1 MQSLKKKLR
10 KRNRLVHREISSI
23 FTSAITMADSGSE
36 LCLVQSVVLGH
47 KSKSSS
53 FFSAPGLFVGLNFK
67 VSSDSDSVKSPTSPL
82 ELRVFSN
89 LSNSLGSPKSS
100 HDGHRRS
107 WDCSKVGLGIVDSL
121 DDDNKLSGKALGSS
135 ESKNII
141 FGPQVRTKS
150 QTPNLQ
156 IDTVFPRAGPRSLP
170 KNCPNFPPSQFK
182 SPRCGSSEVLF
193 EIGEPLEFKPAKKI
207 GACSFDSPRF
217 VSASYGVKGRSFFHT
232 TNPLVKKGTTNGDSE
247 PRDKILPA
255 DILTPSSVTLPVTG
269 IIESLSASEIELSE
283 DYTRVISHGVNPK
296 TTHIFGDCILECH
309 SKDLNNLNKN
319 EMNEMNEIGSPLSV
333 RSSLDIPSPCQPID
347 FLSFCYFCNKKL
359 ESGKDIYIYRG
370 EKAFCSSDCRYREI
384 MIEEE
389 LEKHV
394 SEIFEH
400 SSTAGDGK
408 EDFETHGAIFE

>member
-1 MQSLKKKLR
+1 
-10 KRNRLVHREISSI
+10 
-23 FTSAITMADSGSE
+23 MADSGSE
-36 LCLVQSVVLGH
+36 LCPVQSVVLEH

-67 VSSDSDSVKSPTSPL
+67 VVSDSDSVKSPTSPL

-89 LSNSLGSPKSS
+89 LSNSVGSPKSS

-121 DDDNKLSGKALGSS
+121 DDDNKLPGKALGSF

-141 FGPQVRTKS
+141 FGPQVRTKN

-156 IDTVFPRAGPRSLP
+156 IDTVFPLAGPRSLP
-170 KNCPNFPPSQFK
+170 KNCPNFFPLQFK
-182 SPRCGSSEVLF
+182 SPGGGSSSEVFF
-193 EIGEPLEFKPAKKI
+193 EIGEPLESKPSKKS
-207 GACSFDSPRF
+207 GPCSLDSPRF
-217 VSASYGVKGRSFFHT
+217 VSASYGVKGRSFFHS
-232 TNPLVKKGTTNGDSE
+232 TNPFMKKVTTNGDSE
-247 PRDKILPA
+247 PHDKILPA
-255 DILTPSSVTLPVTG
+255 DISTPASVTMPVSG

-309 SKDLNNLNKN
+309 SKGLNNLNKN
-319 EMNEMNEIGSPLSV
+319 EMNEIESPLSV
-333 RSSLDIPSPCQPID
+333 RSSLDIPFSSQPID

-370 EKAFCSSDCRYREI
+370 EKAFCSSDCRYQEI

-389 LEKHV
+389 LEKPV
-394 SEIFEH
+394 SEILEH
-400 SSTAGDGK
+400 SSTSGDGK
-408 EDFETHGAIFE
+408 EEFETHGTIFE

>member
-1 MQSLKKKLR
+1 
-10 KRNRLVHREISSI
+10 
-23 FTSAITMADSGSE
+23 MADSGSE
-36 LCLVQSVVLGH
+36 LCPVQYAVLGH

-67 VSSDSDSVKSPTSPL
+67 VPSDSDSVKSPTSPL

-89 LSNSLGSPKSS
+89 LSNSVGSPKSS

-121 DDDNKLSGKALGSS
+121 DDDNKLSGKDIGSS

-150 QTPNLQ
+150 PTPNLQ
-156 IDTVFPRAGPRSLP
+156 IDTVFPQAGPRSLP
-170 KNCPNFPPSQFK
+170 KTCPIFPQVQFK
-182 SPRCGSSEVLF
+182 SPCSGSSEVFF
-193 EIGEPLEFKPAKKI
+193 EIGEPLESKPLKKI
-207 GACSFDSPRF
+207 GACSLDSPRF
-217 VSASYGVKGRSFFHT
+217 ISASYGVKGCSLLHS
-232 TNPLVKKGTTNGDSE
+232 TNPFVKKVTTNGDLE

-255 DILTPSSVTLPVTG
+255 DSSIPASVAPPVPEIVG
-269 IIESLSASEIELSE
+269 SLSASEIELSE
-283 DYTRVISHGVNPK
+283 DYTCVISHGANPK

-309 SKDLNNLNKN
+309 SSDLMSNLNKN
-319 EMNEMNEIGSPLSV
+319 EVNEIEIGSPLSV
-333 RSSLDIPSPCQPID
+333 RSSLDIPFSHQPSD

-359 ESGKDIYIYRG
+359 ENGKDIYIYRG

-389 LEKHV
+389 LEKSV
-394 SEIFEH
+394 CENLTH
-400 SSTAGDGK
+400 SSTPRDGK
-408 EDFETHGAIFE
+408 VEFETWRHCR